1 MFEYIEYCERQE
13 KEEKL
18 AILSAQVAIQRKI
31 LEERTVKLNKKM
43 QKERLEAQQKK
54 SSALAEKRKILLQIG
69 RAKNDK
75 SYGVAETKLIETE
88 EVNFFKSKFYE
99 DQAHEMKAIRNKI
112 KEKQKGYQLRRAEL
126 FAKFSPKKEDYAEN
140 VNSHIDEQAK
150 EPDKENELDLIIK
163 KYTRPDSPVNIA
175 HRSVSVLALIF

>member
-13 KEEKL
+13 KEEKF

-31 LEERTVKLNKKM
+31 LEERTVKLNNKM

-54 SSALAEKRKILLQIG
+54 SLALAEKRKILLQIG

-99 DQAHEMKAIRNKI
+99 DQAHEMKAIRTKI
-112 KEKQKGYQLRRAEL
+112 KEKQKGFQLRRAEL
-126 FAKFSPKKEDYAEN
+126 FANFSLKKE
-140 VNSHIDEQAK
+140 VNIKSHNDEKAK
-150 EPDKENELDLIIK
+150 EPDMENELDLIIK

-175 HRSVSVLALIF
+175 QRSVSVLAMIY